1 VDANGNAVKG
11 WLKLFAKPDKDA
23 VNQNTVKMAGVQPND
38 VEPTRLGDAI
48 LVAPQDDY
56 EFRVVMHQYVKQF
69 SDEYYKQYPNIPV
82 RYTARKIVYPAF
94 DNAPYAIP
102 LAEELAK
109 KGVESVVGGTSYNI
123 ELGVAGL
130 KMVVLET
137 TLEPWIEGGD
147 IERNLE

>member
-1 VDANGNAVKG
+1 
-11 WLKLFAKPDKDA
+11 
-23 VNQNTVKMAGVQPND
+23 
-38 VEPTRLGDAI
+38 
-48 LVAPQDDY
+48 
-56 EFRVVMHQYVKQF
+56 
-69 SDEYYKQYPNIPV
+69 
-82 RYTARKIVYPAF
+82 VYPAF